1 MWAAADFWM
10 QQVSQLLTFI
20 LVGNILG
27 PSIVGVMT
35 MALVATLF
43 FASLLENGFAEA
55 LIQRPE
61 LQDQHFDSAFW
72 LVLALGAAAGLVLW
86 AATPL
91 FSRVFSE
98 PQLND
103 IIPWMAI
110 GLPCIGVAA
119 CYRAML
125 RRQLRFRQLALRSIF
140 AYGSAFVAAATMA
153 ALDYGIYSLVA
164 FFLVSRVL
172 DALFVVAVS
181 GLRPGTRVTR
191 EALGEIAAY
200 GKHRIATQVIAYL
213 SAHFDRLVIGI
224 SFGPTVL
231 GLYAMA
237 ERLVSIM
244 HKGLTGVVQRVA
256 FPLLSSRQ
264 TEARAF
270 DRMTREFLTMVNLL
284 SLPVYAG
291 LALTSYGLIEVM
303 FTSTW
308 AAAAPLMQI
317 LCFAGLAGPSNQIL
331 GSAANALGRPDLVL
345 RFTLK
350 MLVLRVAASLGAA
363 QIGVTAVAV
372 ARAAIGLMALPLFL
386 TTSKELF
393 GGKSL
398 RLFSGAWAPALA
410 TAVMAAAV
418 LTISPMLS
426 DLRAVM
432 ILATQV
438 SVGVAVYA
446 ISIALLAPDL
456 CRKLIQSIRRR

>member
-1 MWAAADFWM
+1 MWAAADFWT
-10 QQVSQLLTFI
+10 QQISQLLTFI

-27 PSIVGVMT
+27 PSVVGVMT

-43 FASLLENGFAEA
+43 FASLLENGFGEA
-55 LIQRPE
+55 LIQRPD
-61 LQDQHFDSAFW
+61 LQDQHFDSTFW
-72 LVLALGAAAGLVLW
+72 LMLALGAIEGLVLW

-103 IIPWMAI
+103 VIPWMAI

-140 AYGSAFVAAATMA
+140 AYGSAFVAAAARA

-172 DALFVVAVS
+172 DAVFVVAVS

-200 GKHRIATQVIAYL
+200 GKHRIATQVVAYL
-213 SAHFDRLVIGI
+213 TVHFDRLVIGI
-224 SFGPTVL
+224 FFGPTVL
-231 GLYAMA
+231 GLYAIA

-244 HKGLTGVVQRVA
+244 NKGVTGVVQRVA

-264 TEARAF
+264 TDVRAF

-284 SLPVYAG
+284 ALPIYAG

-303 FTSTW
+303 FTSPW
-308 AAAAPLMQI
+308 APAAPLMQI
-317 LCFAGLAGPSNQIL
+317 LCFAGLAGPSNHIL

-363 QIGVTAVAV
+363 QIGVMAVAI
-372 ARAAIGLMALPLFL
+372 ARAAVGLLALPVFL
-386 TTSKELF
+386 MTSKELF
-393 GGKSL
+393 KGKSL
-398 RLFSGAWAPALA
+398 RLFSGAWVPALA
-410 TAVMAAAV
+410 TAIMAAAV

-432 ILATQV
+432 MLAAQV
-438 SVGVAVYA
+438 SIGVAVYA
-446 ISIALLAPDL
+446 ILIALLAPEL
-456 CRKLIQSIRRR
+456 CKKLIRIFKPR